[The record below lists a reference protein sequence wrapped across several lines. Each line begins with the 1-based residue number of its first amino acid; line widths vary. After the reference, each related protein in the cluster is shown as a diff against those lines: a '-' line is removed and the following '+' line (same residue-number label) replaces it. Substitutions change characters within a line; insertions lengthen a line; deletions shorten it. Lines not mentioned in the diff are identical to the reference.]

1 MVDKKPLAFRSAWH
15 KLLFLSFM
23 PTQTR
28 PHRILVVDDEL
39 LIRESIKRVLE
50 FDGNSVETAATGKE
64 ALARFENDKFD
75 LVILDYEMPDMRGDE
90 LALLIKALAPKQP
103 IAMVTAYPT
112 TLAGN
117 LLTEVDAII
126 SKPFRPQELREAA
139 LRLFAKP

>member
-1 MVDKKPLAFRSAWH
+1 
-15 KLLFLSFM
+15 M
-23 PTQTR
+23 PTEPR
-28 PHRILVVDDEL
+28 PHRILVVDDEV
-39 LIRESIKRVLE
+39 LIRESIKRALD
-50 FDGNSVETAATGKE
+50 FAGNLFETAGNGKE
-64 ALARFENDKFD
+64 ALARFEQDKFD

-103 IAMVTAYPT
+103 IAMVTAHPL

-139 LRLFAKP
+139 LRLFAKS